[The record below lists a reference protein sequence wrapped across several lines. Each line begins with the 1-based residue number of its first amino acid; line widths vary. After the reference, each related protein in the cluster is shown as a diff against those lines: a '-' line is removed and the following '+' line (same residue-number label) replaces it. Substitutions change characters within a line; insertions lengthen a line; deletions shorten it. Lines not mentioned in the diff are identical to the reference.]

1 MKRLLLAFVLLLGVA
16 VVADAQSVQIQS
28 ILVED
33 NVTKG
38 SESGVRLHIK
48 VSVHGFKGRS
58 MKAIAYLHSPKGVAV
73 NDTNGKCRTTDG
85 KVCFSKKFQPSYDRS
100 VFNDLQIFM
109 PYNEMHLQ
117 RGSHVCYCRVSI
129 LADGHRIT
137 RSDYV
142 EFVGKGSNA
151 PSHHVQHSHHMQHS
165 HHVPSAGTFPNENQ
179 FVYYTNNSGGLASVR
194 IYYSNDVKKRCA
206 YLYFKPNSQSRGE
219 IRYFTKQYF
228 DSSGRYW
235 AFKEYMQWLT
245 HRQGKSSTLYIA
257 EDWSYVK
264 IENTRFDIPISK
276 ERFDQLVPK
285 VSGGGGGGH
294 NGGYNSG
301 GNGGGGYQNGP
312 SHIDK
317 PCGYCGGGGGCRSCN
332 GRGYKYNHYSGH
344 DERCSS
350 CNGSGRCFNCRG
362 TGKQA
367 TF

>member
-16 VVADAQSVQIQS
+16 VMADAQSVQIKS
-28 ILVED
+28 VLVED
-33 NVTKG
+33 NATKG

-48 VSVHGFKGRS
+48 MSVHGYKDRS

-73 NDTNGKCRTTDG
+73 KDTNGKCRTTDG
-85 KVCFSKKFQPSYDRS
+85 NVCFSKKFQPSYDRS

-129 LADGHRIT
+129 LVDGHRIT

-151 PSHHVQHSHHMQHS
+151 PSHHVQHSHH
-165 HHVPSAGTFPNENQ
+165 VPSAGTFPNENQ
-179 FVYYTNNSGGLASVR
+179 FVYYTNNAGGLASVR

-219 IRYFTKQYF
+219 IRYFTKQNL
-228 DSSGRYW
+228 DSSYNYW
-235 AFKEYMQWLT
+235 AFNEYMQWLT
-245 HRQGKSSTLYIA
+245 HRQGKTSTLYIA
-257 EDWSYVK
+257 KDWSYVK

-276 ERFDQLVPK
+276 ARYDELSPK
-285 VSGGGGGGH
+285 SRVKIGGH
-294 NGGYNSG
+294 NNNDNNIGIEHHE
-301 GNGGGGYQNGP
+301 GP

-317 PCGYCGGGGGCRSCN
+317 PCSFCNGSGRCSSCN
-332 GRGYKYNHYSGH
+332 GRGYKYNYYSGH
-344 DERCSS
+344 DDQCSS

>member
-1 MKRLLLAFVLLLGVA
+1 MGVV
-16 VVADAQSVQIQS
+16 VVADAQSAQISSFRLEHGVSQ
-28 ILVED
+28 
-33 NVTKG
+33 NNQ
-38 SESGVRLHIK
+38 SGVLVR
-48 VSVHGFKGRS
+48 FKLNVNGYRGKTMS
-58 MKAIAYLHSPKGVAV
+58 AVAYIDSPKGVGV
-73 NDTNGKCRTTDG
+73 KDTNGKYCTTSGTVAFFVD
-85 KVCFSKKFQPSYDRS
+85 FTPRYENSAYDN
-100 VFNDLQIFM
+100 FQIFM
-109 PYNEMHLQ
+109 PYNEMHLPVGT
-117 RGSHVCYCRVSI
+117 REYFCRVFI
-129 LADGHRIT
+129 FEKHKGWIT
-137 RSDYV
+137 HSDYAS
-142 EFVGKGSNA
+142 FTGTTSASQTPQSSRQKY
-151 PSHHVQHSHHMQHS
+151 SHLL
-165 HHVPSAGTFPNENQ
+165 PSAGTLPNENQ

-194 IYYSNDVKKRCA
+194 IYYGKDVKEYCA
-206 YLYFKPNSQSRGE
+206 YLYFKSGNQARGE

-228 DSSGRYW
+228 DSSGNYW

-245 HRQGKSSTLYIA
+245 YRQGKSSTLYIA
-257 EDWSYVK
+257 EDWTYVK
-264 IENTRFDIPISK
+264 IENTIFDIPISK

-301 GNGGGGYQNGP
+301 GNGGGGYQSGP

-350 CNGSGRCFNCRG
+350 RNGSGRCFNCRG